1 MCIRDSAKT
10 GTLPSLGISRV
21 GGRPVVNRP
30 IVQTYVD
37 EFARAFNEDDDD

>member
-1 MCIRDSAKT
+1 
-10 GTLPSLGISRV
+10 V

-37 EFARAFNEDDDD
+37 EFTRAFHEDDDDD